1 MENEGKQLPDWK
13 VKAFQRRQKDQGWG
27 YAVGQILTPIGLYY
41 AITRRTLTPIAY
53 DVIGSLLIGFF
64 VPTAYSNFA
73 PTLSIEQITI
83 VSWLASIAATP
94 LLAKTG
100 IDNARDFAKQQLES
114 HNISARDLN
123 QENSAK

>member
-13 VKAFQRRQKDQGWG
+13 VKAFQRRQQDQGWG

-64 VPTAYSNFA
+64 VPTAYSYFA
-73 PTLSIEQITI
+73 PTLSIEQITV
-83 VSWLASIAATP
+83 VSWLASITATP

-114 HNISARDLN
+114 NNISARDLN

>member
-53 DVIGSLLIGFF
+53 DVTGSLLIGFC
-64 VPTAYSNFA
+64 VPTAYSYFA

-100 IDNARDFAKQQLES
+100 IDNARDYAKQQLEAYGLPF
-114 HNISARDLN
+114 NPPD
-123 QENSAK
+123 

>member
-1 MENEGKQLPDWK
+1 MESQGKPLPAWK

-41 AITRRTLTPIAY
+41 AVTRRTLTPIAY
-53 DVIGSLLIGFF
+53 DIIGSLLIGFF
-64 VPTAYSNFA
+64 VPTAYSYFA
-73 PTLSIEQITI
+73 PDLSLEQITV

-100 IDNARDFAKQQLES
+100 IDNARDYARQQLEAHRLS
-114 HNISARDLN
+114 FKDEA
-123 QENSAK
+123 